1 MADTAMVVSHAET
14 HQTGQPVLEVRDVS
28 KSFGGVQ
35 ALRDVSFQLYRGE
48 ALALLGD
55 NGAGKSTLVKCIAGN
70 HPPDSGTIIVDGVQ
84 RALSSPHDARM
95 LGIETVY
102 QDLLLIDTL
111 DVAANLFLNR
121 ERLRSGLPG
130 LLWRWVDTR
139 RMYRETEEILASLGI
154 QVPSIRQPVERLSGG
169 QRQAIAIGRAV
180 AWGRHIVLM
189 DEPAAALGVEQSALV
204 LKLIR
209 QLTDQ
214 GAAVLLITHNM
225 EHVLRVT
232 DRAMVLRH
240 GRKVA
245 ELRTAEV
252 TGEQLVGYITGALRT
267 EVNRDEFG
275 VLASADHYA
284 VKEE

>member
-1 MADTAMVVSHAET
+1 
-14 HQTGQPVLEVRDVS
+14 
-28 KSFGGVQ
+28 
-35 ALRDVSFQLYRGE
+35 LRDVSFQLYRGE

-84 RALSSPHDARM
+84 RTLSSPHDARM

-139 RMYRETEEILASLGI
+139 RMYRETAEILASLGI

-209 QLTDQ
+209 RLTDQ

-252 TGEQLVGYITGALRT
+252 NGEQLVGYITGALRT